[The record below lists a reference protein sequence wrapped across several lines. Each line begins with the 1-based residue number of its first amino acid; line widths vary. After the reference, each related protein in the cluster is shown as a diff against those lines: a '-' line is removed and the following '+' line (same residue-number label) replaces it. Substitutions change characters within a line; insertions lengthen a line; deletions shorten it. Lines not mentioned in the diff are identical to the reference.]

1 MEFAHQG
8 FEKQVLDIDEGLAI
22 LTEMIVSEIGPPA
35 ALARG
40 EARAAAVARVERLL
54 ATLMSEEP
62 AQTARAAPAHDHESD
77 IQFGRSDAEFLF
89 AEHRRSA

>member
-1 MEFAHQG
+1 MAFAHQA
-8 FEKQVLDIDEGLAI
+8 FERNPFDIDEGLAI

-54 ATLMSEEP
+54 ANLMTDEP
-62 AQTARAAPAHDHESD
+62 AQDARTATVHDHESD
-77 IQFGRSDAEFLF
+77 IQFGRTDAEFLF
-89 AEHRRSA
+89 EESRWRA